1 MNKTKKFIFITAV
14 SFVLCFFSVGLAFS
28 MPSGPKLFKEYYC
41 IDCHT
46 LGHQGGTVGPDLS
59 KIGKTKS
66 LAWIKAQIFHPGS
79 HFLLGTKTKI
89 NGKMYLVRMPGFKTI
104 PSAVANKLAEYIK
117 TFPSRRQ
124 NFSYKI
130 PEGLKLF
137 RADNCIACHT
147 INGVGGKVG
156 PNLSHIGKTKS
167 LSWIETQIVDPK
179 VHFTYGVPTNIN
191 GHTYLVIMP
200 TLNKISSSQLGI
212 IARYLESLK

>member
-1 MNKTKKFIFITAV
+1 
-14 SFVLCFFSVGLAFS
+14 
-28 MPSGPKLFKEYYC
+28 
-41 IDCHT
+41 
-46 LGHQGGTVGPDLS
+46 
-59 KIGKTKS
+59 
-66 LAWIKAQIFHPGS
+66 
-79 HFLLGTKTKI
+79 
-89 NGKMYLVRMPGFKTI
+89 MYLVRMPGFKTI
-104 PSAVANKLAEYIK
+104 PPAVANKLAEYIK